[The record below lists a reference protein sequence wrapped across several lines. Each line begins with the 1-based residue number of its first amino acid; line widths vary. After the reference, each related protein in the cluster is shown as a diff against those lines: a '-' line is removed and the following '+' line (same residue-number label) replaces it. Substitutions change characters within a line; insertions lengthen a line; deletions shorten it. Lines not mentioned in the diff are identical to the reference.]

1 MIKFII
7 KEQIMFG
14 EIYYNIYIRFIWFI
28 DVFYERW
35 NTYESANIR
44 LNELNKTSI

>member
-14 EIYYNIYIRFIWFI
+14 EIYYMIYIRFIGFI

-44 LNELNKTSI
+44 LSELNQKTL